1 MDAPCI
7 LIIYEIKNE
16 SKEKKNLYEYLI
28 RSSKVEKNFLDI
40 KNIDFIKFYKL
51 MDGFNGIKF
60 SQKGNYYFSLQ
71 HRCKEYI

>member
-1 MDAPCI
+1 M
-7 LIIYEIKNE
+7 
-16 SKEKKNLYEYLI
+16 
-28 RSSKVEKNFLDI
+28 EKNFLDI
-40 KNIDFIKFYKL
+40 KNIDSIKFYKL